1 VVRVWRDSAA
11 ERGGLRVGDRILAI
25 DAARITS
32 QDDMVSR
39 LRLAPATIAVD
50 VERRGRIEHL
60 HLEAGTAQEKGP
72 VTGP

>member
-1 VVRVWRDSAA
+1 
-11 ERGGLRVGDRILAI
+11 
-25 DAARITS
+25 
-32 QDDMVSR
+32 MVSR

-60 HLEAGTAQEKGP
+60 QLEAGTAQEKGP